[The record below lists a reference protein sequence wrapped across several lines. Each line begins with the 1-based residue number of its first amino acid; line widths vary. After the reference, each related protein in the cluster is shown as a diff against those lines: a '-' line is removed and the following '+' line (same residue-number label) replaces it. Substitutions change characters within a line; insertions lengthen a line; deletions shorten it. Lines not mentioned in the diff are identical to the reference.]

1 MSQKK
6 PRNLP
11 DLSVQVKQ
19 IVAQLP

>member
-1 MSQKK
+1 MWQKK

-11 DLSVQVKQ
+11 DLSVRVKQ